1 MLRKRHA
8 YFSDWKR
15 NLIENDAIAF
25 GDRTL
30 IIPSFVIGRPVPFE
44 ESRSCEF
51 KEIRPGQ
58 NPIKEIVDDVGI
70 YAVAYLNDKG
80 GHIYWGI
87 TNEGIVSGV
96 SLDAPQR
103 DQLRQ
108 AITNKLNTTQPA
120 VAPTMYEVTLHPIYP
135 ASEGNNPLPDCFV
148 VEVVIPASVLGDLY
162 LTAAGEAHVKTDSG
176 KMKLSPAQ
184 LKDEI
189 ERRVR
194 QRKPLAWLDTF
205 GGSEPSLTSVS
216 PTIIREEATVRLVQ
230 TLEGHTGPV
239 FHVDF
244 SPDGHSLASAG
255 GDGFV
260 RVWEITVGVQVR
272 TLGRHILGVS
282 AIAFS
287 PDGLFLASGTTN
299 CARLWSIATG
309 KMTREF
315 WVAPDTI
322 TELAFS
328 PNGRMLATAGSEVL
342 LWNTHTGEQ
351 LTRLEISGKGVLD
364 MAFSTDGRSL
374 AVVDD
379 SLLIFDLE
387 KQQAKRFSWNNER
400 VQAIAYSPDG
410 KRLAVGLNTRIR
422 LLDAVQGI
430 EMMRFSTLPYKG
442 IGQLAFNYPDGS
454 LLVSGDLD
462 HKLRIWNLD
471 GRELARIDDHAFP
484 VYGLAVSRD
493 EQTLATA
500 CGEQTVRIWSL
511 ESS

>member
-1 MLRKRHA
+1 MH
-8 YFSDWKR
+8 
-15 NLIENDAIAF
+15 
-25 GDRTL
+25 
-30 IIPSFVIGRPVPFE
+30 RPAPFE
-44 ESRSCEF
+44 EGRDCEF
-51 KEIRPGQ
+51 KEIRLGQ
-58 NPIKEIVDDVGI
+58 NPTKEIVDDVGT

-80 GHIYWGI
+80 GRIYWGI
-87 TNEGIVSGV
+87 TNEGVVSGV

-120 VAPTMYEVTLHPIYP
+120 IAPTMYEVTLHPIYP
-135 ASEGNNPLPDCFV
+135 ASEDDAPLPDCFV
-148 VEVVIPASVLGDLY
+148 VEVVIPASVTGDLY

-194 QRKPLAWLDTF
+194 QRKPLAWLDTA
-205 GGSEPSLTSVS
+205 GGSEPPLTDAS
-216 PTIIREEATVRLVQ
+216 PAVIREEANVRLVR

-244 SPDGHSLASAG
+244 SPDGHTLASAG

-260 RVWEITVGVQVR
+260 CVWEITVGAQVR
-272 TLGRHILGVS
+272 TLGRHTLGVS

-287 PDGLFLASGTTN
+287 PDGLTLASGTTN

-309 KMTREF
+309 KMIREF

-328 PNGRMLATAGSEVL
+328 PDGKMLATAGSQVL
-342 LWNTHTGEQ
+342 LWNAHTGEQ
-351 LTRLEISGKGVLD
+351 LIQLEISGKGVLD
-364 MAFSTDGRSL
+364 MAFSADGRSL

-379 SLLIFDLE
+379 DLLVFDLE
-387 KQQAKRFSWNNER
+387 RQQAKRFSWNNER

-422 LLDAVQGI
+422 LLDAVLGTELI
-430 EMMRFSTLPYKG
+430 RFSTLPYKG
-442 IGQLAFNYPDGS
+442 IGQLAFSYPDGS
-454 LLVSGDLD
+454 LLASGDLD

-471 GRELARIDDHAFP
+471 GRELARIDEHAFS
-484 VYGLAVSRD
+484 VYGLALSRD
-493 EQTLATA
+493 EQTFATA
-500 CGEQTVRIWSL
+500 CGEQTVRVWSL